1 MCRQAQSN
9 YLNRKHVNSDRILN
23 LFDFFQIFRALQL
36 RNDYNID
43 KKVHFKLLKAKSI
56 TEKISR
62 RNQILLKK
70 T

>member
-9 YLNRKHVNSDRILN
+9 YLNLKHVNSDRILN
-23 LFDFFQIFRALQL
+23 LFDFFQIFKALQL

-43 KKVHFKLLKAKSI
+43 KKVHFKLLKVKSN

-62 RNQILLKK
+62 RNHIFLK
-70 T
+70 